1 MKKLG
6 NVILVVSPPVFSVI
20 LLPGVSETSL
30 PTLTTGLR
38 AVATK
43 LISPEFDELAKDEEV
58 MGGRVD
64 PLFNSTVSTVTKRGK
79 VTLVSVSVDNSETSP
94 DGTDDR
100 LPSTLEALVIESLS
114 NNCGSVNLVAMVV
127 LFAVVIWFVVTVVA
141 MVVVVVV
148 VLMLVEGARVS
159 VFVVSVVVFEKRNCG
174 SVNLVSWTIS
184 LSVVFWI
191 DPPILVLSVVVPD
204 RLKEEVVAEA
214 PPSVRVLSLDP
225 SGADIFIE
233 FGAAFVRVVLR
244 KPGIVWID
252 ETAVVVVVVRKPN
265 IVGKG
270 LKITVVVLLGSLVDS
285 DVNSISWLVS
295 CGVEVLNPKIVS
307 PGLVVIVDEEKV
319 VAGLA
324 VSVT

>member
-1 MKKLG
+1 M
-6 NVILVVSPPVFSVI
+6 
-20 LLPGVSETSL
+20 
-30 PTLTTGLR
+30 
-38 AVATK
+38 
-43 LISPEFDELAKDEEV
+43 
-58 MGGRVD
+58 D

-79 VTLVSVSVDNSETSP
+79 VTLVSVSADNSETSL

-100 LPSTLEALVIESLS
+100 LPSTLGALVIESLS
-114 NNCGSVNLVAMVV
+114 NNCGSVNLVAVVV
-127 LFAVVIWFVVTVVA
+127 LFVVVIWFVVTVVA
-141 MVVVVVV
+141 MVVVV
-148 VLMLVEGARVS
+148 LMLVEGERVS

-191 DPPILVLSVVVPD
+191 DPPILALSVVVLPD
-204 RLKEEVVAEA
+204 TLEEEVVAEA

-285 DVNSISWLVS
+285 DVNNIS
-295 CGVEVLNPKIVS
+295 
-307 PGLVVIVDEEKV
+307 
-319 VAGLA
+319 
-324 VSVT
+324 

>member
-20 LLPGVSETSL
+20 LPPGVWETSL

-58 MGGRVD
+58 LGGRVD

-79 VTLVSVSVDNSETSP
+79 VTLVSVSADNSETSL

-100 LPSTLEALVIESLS
+100 LPSTLGALVIESLS

-127 LFAVVIWFVVTVVA
+127 VFAVVIWFVVTVVA
-141 MVVVVVV
+141 MVVV

-191 DPPILVLSVVVPD
+191 DPPILALSVVVPD

-270 LKITVVVLLGSLVDS
+270 LKITVVVLLGSLVES
-285 DVNSISWLVS
+285 DANNMSWVVS

-307 PGLVVIVDEEKV
+307 PGLSVIAEEEKV
-319 VAGLA
+319 VAGLV
-324 VSVT
+324 VSGA

>member
-20 LLPGVSETSL
+20 LPPGVWETSL

-58 MGGRVD
+58 LGGRVD

-79 VTLVSVSVDNSETSP
+79 VTLVSVSADNSETSL

-100 LPSTLEALVIESLS
+100 LPSTLGALVIESLS
-114 NNCGSVNLVAMVV
+114 NNCGSVNLVAVVV
-127 LFAVVIWFVVTVVA
+127 LFVVVIWFAVTVVA
-141 MVVVVVV
+141 MVVVVVVVVV

-191 DPPILVLSVVVPD
+191 DPPILALSVVVLPD
-204 RLKEEVVAEA
+204 RLEEEVVAEA

-225 SGADIFIE
+225 SVADIFIE

-285 DVNSISWLVS
+285 DVNNIS
-295 CGVEVLNPKIVS
+295 
-307 PGLVVIVDEEKV
+307 
-319 VAGLA
+319 
-324 VSVT
+324 